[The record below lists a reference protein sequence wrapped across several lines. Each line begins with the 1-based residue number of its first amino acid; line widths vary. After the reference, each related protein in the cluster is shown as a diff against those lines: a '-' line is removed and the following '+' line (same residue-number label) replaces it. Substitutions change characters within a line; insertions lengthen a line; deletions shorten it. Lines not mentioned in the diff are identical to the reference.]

1 MNKEIKKILEI
12 KNFNYK
18 KNLTKIIVYNIIEL
32 LIIYLIF
39 LLTFINCNNNNF
51 NFNYNNHNH
60 NN

>member
-39 LLTFINCNNNNF
+39 LLTFINCNNNHNF
-51 NFNYNNHNH
+51 NN
-60 NN
+60 